1 MFRRFRRFLTLLA
14 IGDVLLTL
22 AALALA
28 AFLRHALPWG
38 KPLGA
43 SEYPLVAPVVYGVVA
58 LVWPVAFQ
66 MLKVYDSHLATSA
79 RGQIRRI
86 TPAVPISVFVL
97 GGFLYFTYREVPRL
111 LVVYFAGLD
120 WLLLA
125 SMRVVAVALL
135 RTLRD
140 VRRTAGRVLI
150 VGAGETAVEVAE
162 IINRELSPAYHV
174 VGLVADDEDDESEQA
189 GRWPILGRIA
199 ETGVVAW
206 QKGCDEIIIALPSE
220 RHEDIDAIVYEL
232 QEQPVHIYIVPDL
245 FRLALVRAR
254 AETLFGV
261 PLVGLR
267 EPVIDGVDW
276 AIKRTFDLLLTLVAL
291 PLALP
296 VMALVAL
303 AIKLDDGGP
312 VLFQQERIGENGR
325 RFRMLKFRTMVPGAE
340 RLQAQVT
347 RLDEKGSPVY
357 KVSHDPRVTRVGRF
371 LRRWSL
377 DELPQLF
384 NVLRGEMSLV
394 GPRPEQVFVVEQYE
408 PWQRQRLAVPPG
420 MTGWWQVSGRS
431 DLPMHLNTQYDLFY
445 IRNYSLWLDLK
456 ILWLTVWAVLRGE
469 GAY

>member
-14 IGDVLLTL
+14 IGDILLTL
-22 AALALA
+22 AALAWA
-28 AFLRHALPWG
+28 AFLRRALPWG
-38 KPLGA
+38 KPLGP
-43 SEYPLVAPVVYGVVA
+43 SDYHLVASGIYGIAA
-58 LVWPVAFQ
+58 LIWPVAFQ

-79 RGQIRRI
+79 RGQVRRL
-86 TPAVPISVFVL
+86 TVAVPVSVFVL
-97 GGFLYFTYREVPRL
+97 GGFLYFTYREMPRL
-111 LVVYFAGLD
+111 LVVYFAVLD
-120 WLLLA
+120 WSLLA
-125 SMRVVAVALL
+125 LMRVGAVALL
-135 RTLRD
+135 RTFRD
-140 VRRTAGRVLI
+140 AQRAAGRVLI
-150 VGAGETAVEVAE
+150 VGAGETAIEVAE
-162 IINRELSPAYHV
+162 IIGRELAPAYHV
-174 VGLVADDEDDESEQA
+174 VGFVADDEGERV

-199 ETGVVAW
+199 ETGVIAW
-206 QKGCDEIIIALPSE
+206 QKGCDEIIIALPAE
-220 RHEDIDAIVYEL
+220 RHEEIESVVYEL
-232 QEQPVHIYIVPDL
+232 QAQPVHIHIVPDL

-261 PLVGLR
+261 PMVGLR

-276 AIKRTFDLLLTLVAL
+276 ALKRTFDLLLTLATL
-291 PLALP
+291 PIALP
-296 VMALVAL
+296 VMGLIAL
-303 AIKLDDGGP
+303 AIKLDGGGAII
-312 VLFQQERIGENGR
+312 FRQERIGENGR
-325 RFRMLKFRTMVPGAE
+325 RFWMLKFRTMTPGAE

-347 RLDEKGSPVY
+347 RLDENGCPVY
-357 KVSHDPRVTRVGRF
+357 KIAHDPRVTGVGRF

-394 GPRPEQVFVVEQYE
+394 GPRPEQAFVVEQYE

-456 ILWLTVWAVLRGE
+456 ILWLTVGAVLRGQ

>member
-14 IGDVLLTL
+14 LGDVLLTL

-28 AFLRHALPWG
+28 AFLRTTLRWG
-38 KPLGA
+38 KPLGPLD
-43 SEYPLVAPVVYGVVA
+43 YPLLAPVIYAVVA
-58 LVWPVAFQ
+58 LSWPVAFQ
-66 MLKVYDSHLATSA
+66 MLGVYDSQLATSA
-79 RGQIRRI
+79 HGQIWRI
-86 TPAVPISVFVL
+86 TLAIPVSVFVL
-97 GGFLYFTYREVPRL
+97 GGFLYFTFRQVPRL
-111 LVVYFAGLD
+111 LVIYFGVLD

-125 SMRVVAVALL
+125 LMRVGAVALL
-135 RTLRD
+135 RALRD
-140 VRRTAGRVLI
+140 TRRTAGRVLI

-162 IINRELSPAYHV
+162 VIGRELSPAYRV
-174 VGLVADDEDDESEQA
+174 VGFVADEEVESD
-189 GRWPILGRIA
+189 GRWPILGQVV
-199 ETGVVAW
+199 ETSEIAW
-206 QKGCDEIIIALPSE
+206 QKGCDEVIIALPAE
-220 RHEDIDAIVYEL
+220 RYEDIEHVVYEL
-232 QEQPVHIYIVPDL
+232 QAQPVHIYIVPDL

-261 PLVGLR
+261 PMVGLR

-276 AIKRTFDLLLTLVAL
+276 AIKRTFDLLVTLVAL
-291 PLALP
+291 PVALP
-296 VMALVAL
+296 VMALVVL
-303 AIKLDDGGP
+303 AIKLDDGGA
-312 VLFQQERIGENGR
+312 VLFRQERIGENGR

-340 RLQAQVT
+340 QLRTQVA
-347 RLDEKGSPVY
+347 RLDENGKPVY
-357 KVSHDPRVTRVGRF
+357 KVSYDPRVTRVGRF

-445 IRNYSLWLDLK
+445 IRRYSLWLDLK
-456 ILWLTVWAVLRGE
+456 ILWLTIGAVLRGK

>member
-1 MFRRFRRFLTLLA
+1 MFRRFRRFLTLLG

-28 AFLRHALPWG
+28 VFLRRTLPWG
-38 KPLGA
+38 KLLG
-43 SEYPLVAPVVYGVVA
+43 EGGQLVAPVVYGVVA
-58 LVWPVAFQ
+58 LLWPVAFQ
-66 MLKVYDSHLATSA
+66 VLNVYDSQLAVNSRA
-79 RGQIRRI
+79 QIRRL
-86 TPAVPISVFVL
+86 TVAVPVSVFAL

-111 LVVYFAGLD
+111 LVAYFGALD
-120 WLLLA
+120 WLLLTLL
-125 SMRVVAVALL
+125 RVVAVALL
-135 RTLRD
+135 RVVRD
-140 VRRTAGRVLI
+140 VRRTAGRVLV
-150 VGAGETAVEVAE
+150 VGAGEAAIEVAE
-162 IINRELSPAYHV
+162 IIQRELSPTYRV
-174 VGLVADDEDDESEQA
+174 VGFVSDDGVERV
-189 GRWPILGRIA
+189 GGWPVLGRIA
-199 ETGVVAW
+199 DAGAIAW
-206 QKGCDEIIIALPSE
+206 EKGCDEIIIALPAE
-220 RHEDIDAIVYEL
+220 RYGDIERIVYGL
-232 QEQPVHIYIVPDL
+232 QAQPVHIHIVPDL

-254 AETLFGV
+254 TETLFGV

-276 AIKRTFDLLLTLVAL
+276 AIKRAFDLLITIAAFPFAL
-291 PLALP
+291 LAMGLI
-296 VMALVAL
+296 AL
-303 AIKLDDGGP
+303 AIKLDSRGP
-312 VLFQQERIGENGR
+312 VIFGQERVGENGR

-340 RLQAQVT
+340 QLQAQVT
-347 RLDEKGSPVY
+347 RLDDNGQPIY
-357 KVSHDPRVTRVGRF
+357 KLRHDPRITRVGRF

-384 NVLRGEMSLV
+384 NILRGEMSWV

-456 ILWLTVWAVLRGE
+456 ILWLTVGTVLRGK

>member
-22 AALALA
+22 AGLGLAV
-28 AFLRHALPWG
+28 FLRRALPWG
-38 KPLGA
+38 KPLG
-43 SEYPLVAPVVYGVVA
+43 EGGQLVTPPVYGMVA
-58 LVWPVAFQ
+58 LLWPVAFQ
-66 MLKVYDSHLATSA
+66 MLRVYDSQLATSA
-79 RGQIRRI
+79 RGQVRRL
-86 TPAVPISVFVL
+86 TVAVPASVFVL
-97 GGFLYFTYREVPRL
+97 GGLLYFTYREVPRL
-111 LVVYFAGLD
+111 LVVYFGVLD

-125 SMRVVAVALL
+125 LMRVVAVALL
-135 RTLRD
+135 RVARD
-140 VRRTAGRVLI
+140 VRRSAGRVLI
-150 VGAGETAVEVAE
+150 VGTGETAVEVAR
-162 IINRELSPAYHV
+162 IIARELSPAYRV
-174 VGLVADDEDDESEQA
+174 VGFVSDDGVERVGDWPVRGRVADA
-189 GRWPILGRIA
+189 GSIA
-199 ETGVVAW
+199 WEH
-206 QKGCDEIIIALPSE
+206 GCDEIIVALPAE
-220 RHEDIDAIVYEL
+220 RYEDIERIVYEL
-232 QEQPVHIYIVPDL
+232 QAQPVHVHIVPDL

-254 AETLFGV
+254 TETLFGV

-276 AIKRTFDLLLTLVAL
+276 ALKRTFDLLFTLLLL
-291 PLALP
+291 PFVLP
-296 VMALVAL
+296 VMALIAL
-303 AIKLDDGGP
+303 AIKLDSPGP
-312 VLFQQERIGENGR
+312 VLFSQERVGENGR
-325 RFRMLKFRTMVPGAE
+325 RFRMLKFRTMVPHAE

-347 RLDEKGSPVY
+347 RLNDEGQPVY
-357 KVSHDPRVTRVGRF
+357 KIRHDPRITRVGRF

-431 DLPMHLNTQYDLFY
+431 DLPLHLNTQYDLFY

-456 ILWLTVWAVLRGE
+456 ILWLTIGAVLRGK